1 MLKLRHLFLLV
12 MLASPWANA
21 MKAVIWQ
28 PQLRDSSV
36 TSAQWSGL
44 MQALRQQ
51 GVDTLVLQW
60 TQYGT
65 AFADDQ
71 GNQQLRQRASAAQAA
86 GLKVIVGLNADP
98 DFFSRQKQSAS
109 ALKHYLGRLREADLQ
124 LAKRW
129 SGAAELRP
137 DGWYLSAEI
146 DDLNWRSPEKR
157 AELLTWLGDTRQQLA
172 KQGSKPVYISSFFAG
187 NMTPDAYAAM
197 IAEVEKLRIGV
208 WVQDGLGVKT
218 LNQAQRQLYLDAAAG
233 CHATSPA
240 RGTVYEVFDVTPGKT
255 FSAQP
260 MAAKQMAAQLARTS
274 HCGKD
279 VVWFSLRYLPAAQG
293 ILQYR

>member
-71 GNQQLRQRASAAQAA
+71 GSQQLRQRASAAQAA

-98 DFFSRQKQSAS
+98 EFFSRQKQSAA
-109 ALKHYLGRLREADLQ
+109 ALKHYLGRLRVADLQ
-124 LAKRW
+124 VVKRW
-129 SGAAELRP
+129 SGATEFRP

-157 AELLTWLGDTRQQLA
+157 AELLTWLGDTRQQLT
-172 KQGSKPVYISSFFAG
+172 KHDSKPVYISSFFAG

-197 IAEVEKLRIGV
+197 IAEIEKLRIGV

-218 LNQAQRQLYLDAAAG
+218 LNPTQRQLYLDAATG

-260 MAAKQMAAQLARTS
+260 MATQQMAAQLAQTS